1 MNWSG
6 VKNML
11 IAILVAANLF
21 LIFNIV
27 KQDRTRGYIEPEEVA
42 GATELLSMRGLLVD
56 ADIVPLKK
64 FREPVYESRY
74 NDEYYTEVAETV
86 TGSKREMLVSLPNGG
101 FSITASNGAI
111 VEFDTEFG
119 FSYAKYDKTNTNAY
133 TDITADSFGGLSDKG
148 QSIPGSRLKLLSK
161 EAKSFLDARVPAD
174 YVLCAEI
181 TDGFDD
187 PKSGLTYLLASQTLG
202 GHDVY
207 SHYAVCVFD
216 GEELIGAHGRWYFAP
231 FDADYNTQLIDQVN
245 ILFHDLST
253 LRSYSV
259 DAASL
264 DSDDVV
270 YDGSESSS
278 VSEDSEVHTSSVNL
292 PESQVLP
299 AIFSIKSCYTT
310 YWSADKTAVYFI
322 PAWHI
327 AHDNGMSIVYNAT
340 NGTVY
345 ANN

>member
-42 GATELLSMRGLLVD
+42 GAAELLSMRGLFVSTE
-56 ADIVPLKK
+56 IVPLEK

-86 TGSKREMLVSLPNGG
+86 TGSKREMLVSLPDGG
-101 FSITASNGAI
+101 FSITASNGAT

-119 FSYAKYDKTNTNAY
+119 FSYAKYDKTDTTAY
-133 TDITADSFGGLSDKG
+133 TDITANSFGGLSDKG
-148 QSIPGSRLKLLSK
+148 ESVSSSRLKLLSK
-161 EAKSFLDARVPAD
+161 EAKRFLDARVPAD

-181 TDGFDD
+181 TDGFVDRV
-187 PKSGLTYLLASQTLG
+187 SGLTYLLASQTLG

-207 SHYAVCVFD
+207 SHYAVCIFD

-231 FDADYNTQLIDQVN
+231 FDADYSTQLIDQVN
-245 ILFHDLST
+245 ILFSDLST
-253 LRSYSV
+253 LRSYAV
-259 DAASL
+259 DASLLQDDVASDESEL
-264 DSDDVV
+264 PEDSD
-270 YDGSESSS
+270 
-278 VSEDSEVHTSSVNL
+278 VHTSL
-292 PESQVLP
+292 ESMLESEKLP
-299 AIFSIKSCYTT
+299 AVINIESCYTT